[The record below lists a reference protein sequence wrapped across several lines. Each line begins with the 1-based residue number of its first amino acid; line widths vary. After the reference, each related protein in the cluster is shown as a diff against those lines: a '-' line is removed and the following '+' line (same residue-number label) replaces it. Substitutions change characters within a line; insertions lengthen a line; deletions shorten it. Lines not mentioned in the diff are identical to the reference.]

1 MLLAVRMSDLAC
13 TVAPSFTLR
22 VTNDAHVNARSTPT
36 RQRGNHGSLTASMS
50 DSECTVAPSFTLRV
64 TNVVQWPLAK
74 QWQPDAS
81 ARKQRIIDRIDE
93 R

>member
-22 VTNDAHVNARSTPT
+22 VTN
-36 RQRGNHGSLTASMS
+36 
-50 DSECTVAPSFTLRV
+50 
-64 TNVVQWPLAK
+64 VVQWPLAT

>member
-22 VTNDAHVNARSTPT
+22 VTNI
-36 RQRGNHGSLTASMS
+36 
-50 DSECTVAPSFTLRV
+50 
-64 TNVVQWPLAK
+64 VQWPLAT

-81 ARKQRIIDRIDE
+81 ARKPRIIDRIDE